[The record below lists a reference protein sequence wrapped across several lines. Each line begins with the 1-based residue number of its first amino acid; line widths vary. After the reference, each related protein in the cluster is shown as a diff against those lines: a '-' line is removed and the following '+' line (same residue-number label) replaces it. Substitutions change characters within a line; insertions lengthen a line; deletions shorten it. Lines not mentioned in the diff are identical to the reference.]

1 MLSDTGGVMTLEAK
15 GSHQN
20 NSVTAPV
27 PSSDCQPL
35 HECLR
40 ARLAGY
46 FADLDGHPAGDLYQ
60 LVIAEVEVPLFE
72 MALDYTG
79 GNLSRAAGVLG
90 INRATLRGKLKHYGL
105 NGF

>member
-1 MLSDTGGVMTLEAK
+1 MTLEAK

-20 NSVTAPV
+20 NLVTASV

-35 HECLR
+35 RECLR
-40 ARLAGY
+40 TRLAGY

-72 MALDYTG
+72 MALDYTA
-79 GNLSRAAGVLG
+79 GNLSRAAEVLG